1 MSISNKVKA
10 GLEASAWAIRMFED
24 RSRGDAKETFDFRLG
39 NPEIPPPALFF
50 EELKKAVNN
59 SPEGLH
65 RYSPL
70 AGHTGTREVVA
81 NALTKKRG
89 ISFTAR
95 HVVMTSGGAGALNII
110 LKAILNPGDEVIVL
124 APLYLEYPYYI
135 DNHGGVCRIVETNE
149 DFTLNVDSIAA
160 RLSPRT
166 KAIIIN
172 SPNNPTGTI
181 YSEASLKSLAK
192 LLEEKGRNSGSAIF
206 LIYDVAYEDIVYD
219 GIQLPEIFKIY
230 KNTILAA
237 SYSKPLSIPGERIG
251 YAAVHPEMDNAEEL
265 ADALMFTNR
274 VLGYL
279 SAPVLMQHVI
289 THLQGV
295 RVNIAEYQ
303 ERRDM
308 FYDALKGFG
317 YALLRPQGAYYLFP
331 KTPVNDVAFVQELA
345 KEGVLVNPGSSF
357 GRSGYMR
364 IAFCMKRETIK
375 KSLPGFKKV
384 MDLFR

>member
-1 MSISNKVKA
+1 M
-10 GLEASAWAIRMFED
+10 
-24 RSRGDAKETFDFRLG
+24 
-39 NPEIPPPALFF
+39 
-50 EELKKAVNN
+50 
-59 SPEGLH
+59 
-65 RYSPL
+65 
-70 AGHTGTREVVA
+70 
-81 NALTKKRG
+81 
-89 ISFTAR
+89 
-95 HVVMTSGGAGALNII
+95 
-110 LKAILNPGDEVIVL
+110 
-124 APLYLEYPYYI
+124 
-135 DNHGGVCRIVETNE
+135 ETNE

-219 GIQLPEIFKIY
+219 GIQLPEIFRIY

>member
-1 MSISNKVKA
+1 MLISNKVKA
-10 GLEASAWAIRMFED
+10 GLEASAWAIRMFDD
-24 RSRGDAKETFDFRLG
+24 RSCGDAKETFDFRLG
-39 NPEIPPPALFF
+39 NPEIAPPALFF
-50 EELKKAVNN
+50 EELRKAVNN

-65 RYSPL
+65 QYSPL
-70 AGHTGTREVVA
+70 AGHTRAREAVA
-81 NALTKKRG
+81 NTLTKKKG
-89 ISFTAR
+89 IPFTAR

-135 DNHGGVCRIVETNE
+135 DNHGGVCLTVETNE
-149 DFTLNVDSIAA
+149 DFTLNLDAIAA

-166 KAIIIN
+166 KAIIVN
-172 SPNNPTGTI
+172 SPNNPTGAI
-181 YSEASLKSLAK
+181 YSESSLKSLAK
-192 LLEEKGRNSGSAIF
+192 LLEEKGRKFGSTIF
-206 LIYDVAYEDIVYD
+206 LIYDAAYEDIVYD
-219 GIQLPEIFKIY
+219 GVQLPEIFKIY

-237 SYSKPLSIPGERIG
+237 SFSKPLSIPGERIG
-251 YAAVHPEMDNAEEL
+251 YAAVHPEMDHAGEL
-265 ADALMFTNR
+265 ADALTFTNR

-295 RVNIAEYQ
+295 RVNLAEYQ

-308 FYDALKGFG
+308 FYDALKSFG
-317 YALLRPQGAYYLFP
+317 YSLLRPQGAYYLFP
-331 KTPVNDVAFVQELA
+331 KTPVNDVTFMQELA
-345 KEGVLVNPGSSF
+345 KEGVLVNPGSSL

-364 IAFCMKRETIK
+364 IAFCKKKETIQ